1 MAYATGNIEAIS
13 IKPMATPDSYGNTFR
28 ASFKIGEDWYGYGS
42 IKKESINVKDGS
54 NWIQLAKGMG
64 VEFQF
69 TENGDFKNVKKAS
82 FTLTDATSSAPPQQ
96 SYQAPQQSS
105 GATVS
110 RGSNVNPAEV
120 GQCLNLAVECL
131 GFTEADCVNPDKVV
145 VAIQWYKRTRQLFSS
160 LYPTVDLEEELPKEK
175 PKPVAK
181 KKPVVV
187 EEDMYDDLDI

>member
-1 MAYATGNIEAIS
+1 MPHLAGNIEAIS
-13 IKPMATPDSYGNTFR
+13 IKPLAQPDNYGNTFR
-28 ASFKIGEDWYGYGS
+28 ASLKIGEDWISYGTL
-42 IKKESINVKDGS
+42 KKDSINVKMGND
-54 NWIQLAKGMG
+54 WVQVAKGME
-64 VEFQF
+64 VEFMYKQ
-69 TENGDFKNVKKAS
+69 NGDFKNIDKKS
-82 FTLTDATSSAPPQQ
+82 FSITDATSSAPPQQ

-131 GFTEADCVNPDKVV
+131 GFTEADCINPDWVV

-187 EEDMYDDLDI
+187 EEDMYDDDSI

>member
-110 RGSNVNPAEV
+110 RGSSVNPATV
-120 GQCLNLAVECL
+120 GACLNLAIEVL
-131 GFTEADCVNPDKVV
+131 GYTKKDFDDEEKLIA
-145 VAIQWYKRTRQLFSS
+145 AIRWHKGTFDRMLA
-160 LYPTVDLEEELPKEK
+160 LYPTVEVQVAEEK

-187 EEDMYDDLDI
+187 EEDMYDDDSI